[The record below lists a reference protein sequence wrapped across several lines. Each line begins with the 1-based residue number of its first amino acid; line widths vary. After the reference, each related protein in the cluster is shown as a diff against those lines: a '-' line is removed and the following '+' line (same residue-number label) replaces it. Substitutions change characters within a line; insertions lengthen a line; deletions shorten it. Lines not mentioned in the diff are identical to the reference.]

1 MKKFGRLVSLISF
14 FPVLHANLAAL
25 DDPELYDGAHVSV
38 QIVGRRFQEEKVLA
52 ITEYLGD
59 ALGKHVV

>member
-1 MKKFGRLVSLISF
+1 VGWTRGSADENI
-14 FPVLHANLAAL
+14 
-25 DDPELYDGAHVSV
+25 DDPELYDGAHVAV

-52 ITEYLGD
+52 LTEILGD